1 MDRLKA
7 MLELREMLRRME
19 REVGLDR
26 LSPVEQ
32 DVFLAAHSLTR
43 EAGDIVQSERI
54 QKHRL
59 VKDVSSATY
68 HRALRALLELGL
80 LENARGSRARLYV
93 VRSDRMQT

>member
-19 REVGLDR
+19 REVGLDA
-26 LSPVEQ
+26 LSRVEQ

-54 QKHRL
+54 RKHRL
-59 VKDVSSATY
+59 VRDVPSATY

-93 VRSDRMQT
+93 VRSDRIRT